1 MINPKRNN
9 ERSFFQKL
17 TGSIHIDD
25 NDVEEAVPVRKVSE
39 PEEETEGELTVDVY
53 QTGDAIYIQAML
65 AGVATED
72 LDISITH
79 EMVTIK
85 GHREPDHDIPADSY
99 FYREL
104 YWGAF
109 TRTIILPQE
118 IDPEEA
124 EASEKHGLLT
134 VRLPVKNKGK
144 IQKLKVRS
152 N

>member
-25 NDVEEAVPVRKVSE
+25 EDVEEKVPLKKITE
-39 PEEETEGELTVDVY
+39 GDDETEGELTVDVY

-65 AGVATED
+65 AGVSPED
-72 LDISITH
+72 LDIAITH

-85 GHREPDHDIPADSY
+85 GHRESDHSIPGDSY

-109 TRTIILPQE
+109 TRTIMLPQE
-118 IDPEEA
+118 IEPEEA
-124 EASEKHGLLT
+124 EASERHGLLT
-134 VRLPVKNKGK
+134 IRLPIKNKGR

-152 N
+152 S